1 MTAESPE
8 MSAYFESLETEM
20 RRAYEIAGKARQK
33 GYDPEPKVDIPLAK
47 NMAER
52 VEGLISIVAPQLVGK
67 GIIERMHELE
77 EKYGILDWRVAL
89 IIAEEVAQ
97 EKFCTFK
104 DRREAL
110 EVGIRTGFAYHTLG
124 IVAAPLEG
132 FISLEIKKRR
142 DGKEYLSPMYAGP
155 IRGAG
160 GTAAAFSVLLTD
172 YMRIRM
178 GYAPYDPDEEE
189 VARVKTEIM
198 DYHERVTNLQYY
210 PSQEEIDF
218 LVRHI
223 PVEVGGDPTEEI
235 EVSQHKD
242 LPRIET
248 NMIRGGVCL
257 VIAEG
262 ISQKA
267 PKLWKRISQWGKE
280 FGLEWGFL
288 EEFLSLQTKIKS
300 KSAEPSKEEKKLMP
314 NYTYLKD
321 LVGGRPVLT
330 HPMRVGGFRLRY
342 GRSRVSGYSSAAMHP
357 ITQFLLNNYIAI
369 GTQLKVERPG
379 KAAAV
384 TTCDTIDGPIVKLVT
399 GDVLQLSTFQ
409 DYNLHKSEVKEIL
422 YLGDILFNYGDFSEN
437 NHKLVPPGYCDE
449 WWILELEK
457 AIVSLFG
464 SFDRAK
470 LAEFAELT
478 EEEAVALFEKPNL
491 SSSADICIK
500 ISYLTKIALHP
511 KFTFFWN
518 SLTTEELSTLL
529 NWLTSAKI
537 IRENNVVSKIV
548 LPYDS
553 DKKLILEK
561 LGIPHVLATNEFAV
575 IEGDYARVFALNLS
589 MENKSPEE
597 LSGIFLNN
605 PDKDALAIVNLISP
619 IPVRDKGG
627 TFIGARMGRPEK
639 AKMRAL
645 TGSPH
650 ALFPV
655 GDEGGR
661 LRSIQAAM
669 LTGNVTADFPI
680 NICRNCGKETIFNVC
695 EMCESP
701 TKRMYYCR
709 NCGIIEKE
717 MCEKCNEKARPY
729 KNRSIDISHYFTEV
743 LTKLGYTN
751 YPDLIKGVR
760 GTSNAEHLPEHLAKG
775 ILRSKYDVYVNKDG
789 TTRYDMSE
797 LAITHFKPKE
807 IGTSVEKLKEMGY
820 EKDINGKKLVD
831 DDQILEIK
839 CQDIILPGN
848 KNTTDEPADTVL
860 LRISKFVDEELV
872 NFYGIEPFYK
882 LESGGDLVGE
892 LVVGLAPHISA
903 GMIGRI
909 IGFSQVQG
917 CFAHPLWHA
926 ALRRDCDGDECCVI
940 LLMDAF
946 LNFSR
951 KFLPDKRGGRTMD
964 SPLVLTYK
972 LIPAEV
978 DDMVL
983 GLDVAWRY
991 PLEFYEAA
999 MQYKKT
1005 GEVKVEQLRERIN
1018 KEGQYEGMGF
1028 THDTANFNNGVK
1040 CSAYK
1045 TLPSMEDK
1053 IRGQMEIA
1061 ERVRAVDQTD
1071 VATLVIEKHFLKD
1084 IKGNLRKFSMQEF
1097 RCGKCNEKYRRPPL
1111 AGKCEKCGGKII
1123 FTISEGSVIKYLEPS
1138 ISIAEKYGVHPYL
1151 RQTLELLSR
1160 RIDSFFGKEKEKQEG
1175 LGKWFG

>member
-1 MTAESPE
+1 MSLESPE
-8 MSAYFESLETEM
+8 MGAYFESLEKGM
-20 RRAYEIAGKARQK
+20 RKAYDIAGEARKK
-33 GYDPEPKVDIPLAK
+33 GYDPEQKVDIPLAR

-67 GIIERMHELE
+67 GIIERIHELE
-77 EKYGILDWRVAL
+77 ETYGVLDWRVAL
-89 IIAEEVAQ
+89 LISVEVTQ
-97 EKFCTFK
+97 EKFCKFK
-104 DRREAL
+104 DRKEAL

-132 FISLEIKKRR
+132 FVSLDIKKRR
-142 DGKEYLSPMYAGP
+142 DGKEYLSPLYAGP

-172 YMRIRM
+172 YVRIKM

-189 VARVKTEIM
+189 VARFKTEIM
-198 DYHERVTNLQYY
+198 DYHERVTNLQYF
-210 PSQEEIDF
+210 PSPEEIDF
-218 LVRHI
+218 LARHI
-223 PVEVGGDPTEEI
+223 PVEVGGEPTEEI

-257 VIAEG
+257 VMAEG

-267 PKLWKRISQWGKE
+267 PKVWKRISQWGKE
-280 FGLEWGFL
+280 FGLEWDFL
-288 EEFLSLQTKIKS
+288 EEFLALQTKIKS
-300 KSAEPSKEEKKLMP
+300 KSSEPAKEEKKLSP

-330 HPMRVGGFRLRY
+330 HPMRPGGFRLRY
-342 GRSRVSGYSSAAMHP
+342 GRSRVSGMSSASMHP
-357 ITQFLLNNYIAI
+357 ISQFLLNNYIAL

-384 TTCDTIDGPIVKLVT
+384 TTCDTIDGPIVKLNN
-399 GDVLQLSTFQ
+399 GDVVQLNTTPE
-409 DYNLHKSEVKEIL
+409 YNLHKNEVKEIL

-457 AIVSLFG
+457 AIVSMFG
-464 SFDRAK
+464 SLDRAK

-478 EEEAVALFEKPNL
+478 EEEANALFEKPNI
-491 SSSADICIK
+491 SSTAEMCIR

-511 KFTFFWN
+511 KFTPFWN
-518 SLTTEELSTLL
+518 SISSAELISLL
-529 NWLTSAKI
+529 EWFSSAKTV
-537 IRENNVVSKIV
+537 RENNLISKMVI
-548 LPYDS
+548 PHDS
-553 DKKLILEK
+553 DKKIILEK
-561 LGIPHVLATNEFAV
+561 LGLPHKLASNEFVVVEGEWARVLALT
-575 IEGDYARVFALNLS
+575 LN
-589 MENKSPEE
+589 MGNKTSEE
-597 LSGIFLNN
+597 LTELVRSNT
-605 PDKDALAIVNLISP
+605 DKDTVSIINMISP
-619 IPVRDKGG
+619 IPIKDKGG

-661 LRSIQAAM
+661 LRSIQAAL
-669 LTGNVTADFPI
+669 LTGNITADFPI
-680 NICRNCGKETIFNVC
+680 NICRNCGKETIFNIC
-695 EMCESP
+695 EMCEAH
-701 TKRMYYCR
+701 TKRMYYCK
-709 NCGIIEKE
+709 NCGMVEGE
-717 MCEKCNEKARPY
+717 HCEKCGEKARPY

-743 LTKLGYTN
+743 LTKLGYSN

-760 GTSNAEHLPEHLAKG
+760 GTSNADHIPEHLAKG
-775 ILRSKYDVYVNKDG
+775 ILRAKHDVYVNKDG

-797 LAITHFKPKE
+797 LAITHFKPNE
-807 IGTSVEKLKEMGY
+807 IGTSVEKLREMGY
-820 EKDINGKKLVD
+820 EKDINGKRLVD
-831 DDQILEIK
+831 EDQILEIK
-839 CQDIILPGN
+839 PQDIILPGN
-848 KNTTDEPADTVL
+848 KNTPDEPADTVL
-860 LRISKFVDEELV
+860 LRVSRFIDEELV
-872 NFYGIEPFYK
+872 NFYGMEPFYK
-882 LESGGDLVGE
+882 LESETELVGE

-909 IGFSQVQG
+909 IGFSQIQG
-917 CFAHPLWHA
+917 CIAHPLWHA

-951 KFLPDKRGGRTMD
+951 RFLPDKRGGRTMD

-972 LIPAEV
+972 LIPSEV
-978 DDMVL
+978 DDMAL
-983 GLDVAWRY
+983 GLDVVWRY

-999 MQYKKT
+999 MLYKKT
-1005 GEVKVEQLRERIN
+1005 GEVKVEQLRDRVN
-1018 KEGQYEGMGF
+1018 KESQYEGMGF
-1028 THDTANFNNGVK
+1028 THGTANFNNGVR

-1045 TLPSMEDK
+1045 TLPSMEEK
-1053 IRGQMEIA
+1053 IRGQIDIA
-1061 ERVRAVDQTD
+1061 EKVRAVDQTD

-1084 IKGNLRKFSMQEF
+1084 IKGNLRKFSMQIF

-1111 AGKCEKCGGKII
+1111 GGKCEKCGGKII

-1151 RQTLELLSR
+1151 RQTLDLLSR
-1160 RIDSFFGKEKEKQEG
+1160 RIDSFFGKEKEKQVG